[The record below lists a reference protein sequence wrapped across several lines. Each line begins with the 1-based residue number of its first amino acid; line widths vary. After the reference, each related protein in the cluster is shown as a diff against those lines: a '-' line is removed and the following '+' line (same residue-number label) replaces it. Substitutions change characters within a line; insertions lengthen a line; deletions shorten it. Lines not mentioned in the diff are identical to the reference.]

1 MTATLVLDA
10 SAALAMIRGE
20 PDGLAVQRLVQ
31 QFTHDDGVILV
42 PDHFWLEVINT
53 LVRRRRVPM
62 ADVLRAIHDMD
73 ELEVSTAEIDRP
85 LLWTTL
91 DLAERH
97 GLTAYDAAY
106 LAVAIVEDAS
116 LLTLDHDLAV
126 AAGDRALSLDGGHRL
141 HETPAVYEH
150 DVTWPSYARASS
162 YLAELRAAARAEARE
177 RATAGDQRVRGH

>member
-10 SAALAMIRGE
+10 SAALAMIREE
-20 PDGLAVQRLVQ
+20 PEGPAVQRHVQ
-31 QFTHDDGVILV
+31 RFAQDDAIILV
-42 PDHFWLEVINT
+42 PDHFWLEVVNT
-53 LVRRRRVPM
+53 LVRRRHAPM

-73 ELEVSTAEIDRP
+73 ELEISTAEIDRP

-106 LAVAIVEDAS
+106 LALAIVEDAT
-116 LLTLDHDLAV
+116 LLTVDHDLAV
-126 AAGDRALSLDGGHRL
+126 AAGDRAVSLDGGHRL
-141 HETPAVYEH
+141 NETPAVHEH

-162 YLAELRAAARAEARE
+162 YLAELRARARAEATE
-177 RATAGDQRVRGH
+177 RATAAGRAAPAG

>member
-10 SAALAMIRGE
+10 SAALAMILKEAEG
-20 PDGLAVQRLVQ
+20 PAVQRHVQ
-31 QFTHDDGVILV
+31 RYAQSDAALLV

-53 LVRRRRVPM
+53 MVRRRRAPM
-62 ADVLRAIHDMD
+62 AEVLRAIHDLD

-85 LLWTTL
+85 LLWMTL

-97 GLTAYDAAY
+97 GLTSYDAAY
-106 LAVAIVEDAS
+106 LALATIEDAP

-126 AAGDRALSLDGGHRL
+126 AAGDRAVSLDGGHRL
-141 HETPAVYEH
+141 HEAPAVYEH

-162 YLAELRAAARAEARE
+162 YLAELRARARAEATERVTGAE
-177 RATAGDQRVRGH
+177 RAAPAG